1 MTKHSDS
8 VQEHTRVRL
17 NVPGWWLQYRF
28 SLQIARQFC
37 EAHPAPLAL
46 ILADASLESPF
57 YIYNANVIYWEIH
70 WKNVFDYHL
79 ISPVNQKLQYMYINS
94 VLVAKVAWNLWTTN
108 AHTYG
113 WTKPYWMLKAPTQ
126 GEGLGKGTFR
136 WFYPCLFCKEVDTS
150 GDNH

>member
-1 MTKHSDS
+1 MTKNSNS
-8 VQEHTRVRL
+8 VQERTRVRL

-37 EAHPAPLAL
+37 EAHLAPLAL
-46 ILADASLESPF
+46 ILVDASSESPF
-57 YIYNANVIYWEIH
+57 YIYNARCYILRDTL
-70 WKNVFDYHL
+70 KNVFDYHL

-113 WTKPYWMLKAPTQ
+113 WTKPYRMLKAPTQ

-150 GDNH
+150 GDSH